1 MDIGTPSRGLDD
13 RRRRRWLP
21 GTLVAL
27 LFRMPIYEY
36 RCPEGHAFERFQSM
50 TAPAPEHCDVCGAS
64 PLEIVL
70 YPVAVHYKG
79 SGFYSTDYGKKG
91 AAASK
96 DSGDS
101 GSSGGDSGS
110 SSGDSSAPKTD
121 AKPAADKKPAK
132 PSD

>member
-1 MDIGTPSRGLDD
+1 
-13 RRRRRWLP
+13 
-21 GTLVAL
+21 
-27 LFRMPIYEY
+27 MPIYEY
-36 RCPEGHAFERFQSM
+36 RCPNGHTFERFQSM
-50 TAPAPEHCDVCGAS
+50 SAPAPEKCDVCAAA
-64 PLEIVL
+64 PLELVL
-70 YPVAVHYKG
+70 YPIAIHYKG

-96 DSGDS
+96 DGGDS

-110 SSGDSSAPKTD
+110 SSGDSPAPKTD